1 MKVAD
6 KEQPGILVDEIT
18 NHATLAIR
26 GSAVTALTTCL
37 ASDSSHHHET
47 NLAAISRCHYPPS
60 PHLPASSAVTSMRA
74 PFATLCLA
82 LALAGCRGPG
92 GGPLGQVT
100 IPPPGTQPAG
110 ALMADNS
117 YYPGSSNPAAAS
129 SFGSPSRGITAT
141 SPPATPGAPSFT
153 SNDTAPLADRRGAA
167 ISRSSLAAPSRT
179 IAPASREEPIRIP
192 DDSTSAA
199 TLAAV
204 VPIRGIPTTDATGLF
219 ETVRAQLN
227 TPSFLSA
234 RSSSSNGFVEISR
247 LPDAPAEL
255 RRAALFGQS
264 LR

>member
-1 MKVAD
+1 MKLAD
-6 KEQPGILVDEIT
+6 QQRPDHIVDEIT
-18 NHATLAIR
+18 KHATLAIR
-26 GSAVTALTTCL
+26 GSAVTALTTRQ
-37 ASDSSHHHET
+37 ASDSSRCRET
-47 NLAAISRCHYPPS
+47 NLAAPSLCHYPPS

-92 GGPLGQVT
+92 SGTFGQVT

-129 SFGSPSRGITAT
+129 SFGGSKLGTSAT
-141 SPPATPGAPSFT
+141 TPPTTPAAPSFT
-153 SNDTAPLADRRGAA
+153 PTDTAPLADRRGAA

-204 VPIRGIPTTDATGLF
+204 VPIRGIPTTDTTGLF
-219 ETVRAQLN
+219 ATVRAQLN
-227 TPSFLSA
+227 PQSFLSA
-234 RSSSSNGFVEISR
+234 RSANSGGFVEISQ
-247 LPDAPAEL
+247 LPDASAAL
-255 RRAALFGQS
+255 RRAALSQPS